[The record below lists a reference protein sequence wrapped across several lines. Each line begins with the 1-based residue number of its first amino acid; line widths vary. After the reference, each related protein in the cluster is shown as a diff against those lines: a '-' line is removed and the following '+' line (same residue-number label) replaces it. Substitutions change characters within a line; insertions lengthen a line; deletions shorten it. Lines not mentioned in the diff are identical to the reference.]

1 MENLQRFTAIGD
13 VGGVATIWASC
24 VICLG
29 HLAALSHLVSQTD
42 PASSA
47 LMNELYDLTLG
58 KLGHL
63 FLEAHIEEYSNF
75 DILTGVRIF
84 SSHEAGSLPGGST
97 GLDILGQ
104 GIEHNRQA
112 HRIAPRHRERIVG
125 ALEKGYREDVYGF
138 SSKISRVPTQLVRF
152 FCHFGRRSV

>member
-13 VGGVATIWASC
+13 IGGVATIWAC
-24 VICLG
+24 CIMCLG

-75 DILTGVRIF
+75 DILTGVRILA
-84 SSHEAGSLPGGST
+84 SHDAGSLPSGST
-97 GLDILGQ
+97 GSDVLGQ
-104 GIEHNRQA
+104 SFEH
-112 HRIAPRHRERIVG
+112 H
-125 ALEKGYREDVYGF
+125 
-138 SSKISRVPTQLVRF
+138 
-152 FCHFGRRSV
+152 